1 MKVYLLLLVLEQLS
15 ANFTYC
21 SIFFNF
27 LCRGELQTL
36 LVVILGKKKRE
47 NMQYKSSSAVS
58 PMLFKNMPMCG
69 QNKSR
74 HDRRKIH
81 TMEVQC

>member
-1 MKVYLLLLVLEQLS
+1 MKEYLLLLVLEQLS

-21 SIFFNF
+21 SIFFSF
-27 LCRGELQTL
+27 FCRGELQAL
-36 LVVILGKKKRE
+36 LVVILGKKKE

-58 PMLFKNMPMCG
+58 PVLFKNMPMCG